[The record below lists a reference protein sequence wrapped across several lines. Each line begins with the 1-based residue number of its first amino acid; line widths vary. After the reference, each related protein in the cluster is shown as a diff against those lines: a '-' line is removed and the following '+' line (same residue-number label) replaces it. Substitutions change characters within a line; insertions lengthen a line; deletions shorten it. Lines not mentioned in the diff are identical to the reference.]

1 MAVIND
7 IFLGEVRDLASDG
20 RGVVV
25 HPSGRTI
32 FVDGVW
38 VGEKGE
44 FKITELK
51 GRVGFAKIVDIHEA
65 SPQRIAPVCKHHG
78 FGKNT
83 CGGCPWQFM
92 EYSAQL
98 AAKQLRVTNELTRLN
113 VRDQTQDIWP
123 SSTVVGY
130 RNRAQFK
137 TDGTKL
143 GFLAAHSRHITDVKD
158 CVILS
163 EKNRETLSAMRE
175 TMPNSV
181 WRVSSKDF
189 KKQVW
194 TSLDIDES
202 TDISTVSVNQRL
214 PFQQANS
221 EQNQRMRDWLTTKLQ
236 EISVQLP
243 NGMNVL
249 ELFCGA
255 GNFTEVI
262 AQMDNTQVLAVES
275 VSAALASLNAKK
287 LSNVRT
293 CEVNL
298 FLETAFEKI
307 YNQQRDFDVLVLDP
321 PRDGLKNKKDLLPKK
336 SKIKHVLYVSC
347 DLATFSRDLAY
358 FQENKFKVVEVQPLD
373 QFPHTAHVELM
384 AYLSRT

>member
-1 MAVIND
+1 MVAIND

-25 HPSGRTI
+25 HPSGRTL

-38 VGEKGE
+38 MGEKGE

-51 GRVGFAKIVDIHEA
+51 GRIGFAKIVNMHDV
-65 SPQRIAPVCKHHG
+65 SPQRVTPVCEHHG
-78 FGKNT
+78 FGQNT

-92 EYSAQL
+92 TYSAQL

-113 VRDQTQDIWP
+113 VRDKTQDIWP
-123 SSTVVGY
+123 SSAVVGY

-143 GFLAAHSRHITDVKD
+143 GFLAAHSRHITDIKN

-163 EKNRETLSAMRE
+163 DKNRQTLLDMRETL
-175 TMPNSV
+175 PNSA

-189 KKQVW
+189 RKQAW

-202 TDISTVSVNQRL
+202 TDISNVSVNQRL

-221 EQNQRMRDWLTTKLQ
+221 EQNQRMRDWLAMKLQ
-236 EISVQLP
+236 DISVQFP
-243 NGMNVL
+243 SGMNVL

-255 GNFTEVI
+255 GNFTEII
-262 AQMDNTQVLAVES
+262 AQVANAHVLAVES
-275 VSAALASLNAKK
+275 VNTALASLNAKK
-287 LSNVRT
+287 LTNVRT
-293 CEVNL
+293 YEANL

-336 SKIKHVLYVSC
+336 SKIKHILYVSC

-358 FQENKFKVVEVQPLD
+358 FKENKFNVMEVQPLD
-373 QFPHTAHVELM
+373 QFPHTPHVELM
-384 AYLSRT
+384 AYLSRA

>member
-1 MAVIND
+1 MAEIND

-51 GRVGFAKIVDIHEA
+51 GRVGFANVVDIHNA
-65 SPQRIAPVCKHHG
+65 SPQRVTPVCEHHG

-98 AAKQLRVTNELTRLN
+98 AAKQLRVLNELTRLN
-113 VRDQTQDIWP
+113 TRDKIRDIW
-123 SSTVVGY
+123 SSSAVVGY
-130 RNRAQFK
+130 RNRAQLK

-163 EKNRETLSAMRE
+163 DKNRQTLSDIRE
-175 TMPNSV
+175 TMPNSA

-189 KKQVW
+189 KKQAW
-194 TSLDIDES
+194 TSVDIDES
-202 TDISTVSVNQRL
+202 IDISNVSVNQRL
-214 PFQQANS
+214 PFQQGNS
-221 EQNQRMRDWLTTKLQ
+221 EQNQQMRGWLTTKLQ

-243 NGMNVL
+243 KGMNVL

-255 GNFTEVI
+255 GNFTEII
-262 AQMDNTQVLAVES
+262 AQAKHTQILAVES
-275 VSAALASLNAKK
+275 VSAALTSLNAKK
-287 LSNVRT
+287 LTNVRT
-293 CEVNL
+293 YETNL

-336 SKIKHVLYVSC
+336 SKIKHILYISC

-358 FQENKFKVVEVQPLD
+358 FQENKFKVIEVQPLD
-373 QFPHTAHVELM
+373 QFPHTPHVELM
-384 AYLSRT
+384 AYLSRV